1 MEEHLIMEYVNILW
15 KSIVGFYNH
24 DGPILAGSITCFF
37 MMSIAP
43 FFLLLVAVLGYLLG
57 ENQQFYE
64 FLAIRLADFFPTVTS
79 GVMEELQKIITYRKI
94 DIFTLGLYAYFSYQ
108 LYFSFERAVNIIF
121 ESPGRRSLFKSLLFA
136 LFYAV
141 SLIVSIFLFFGIK
154 LALSFMEPLEKFFP
168 GLSFG
173 NINLVLMG
181 FVLPVVLFFVITS
194 VFYMIVPQKKI
205 MLRHALIGGLVTT
218 LLFEIGKHIFS
229 YYAILKISQ
238 FGMVYGSLT
247 AVVIFLLWVFYAA
260 CIFLIGAEIV
270 CNLENIKNQSAAEAS
285 A

>member
-1 MEEHLIMEYVNILW
+1 MEEHLNMEYVNILW

-43 FFLLLVAVLGYLLG
+43 FFLLLVAVLGYFLG
-57 ENQQFYE
+57 QNQEFYD
-64 FLAIRLADFFPTVTS
+64 FLAARLVDFFPTVTS
-79 GVMEELQKIITYRKI
+79 GVMEELQKIITYRKV
-94 DIFTLGLYAYFSYQ
+94 DMFTLGIYAYFSYQ
-108 LYFSFERAVNIIF
+108 LYFSFERAVNITF
-121 ESPGRRSLFKSLLFA
+121 ESPGKRSFFKSLLLS
-136 LFYAV
+136 LFIAI
-141 SLIVSIFLFFGIK
+141 SLIVLLFLFFGFK
-154 LALSFMEPLEKFFP
+154 LALSFMEPLENFFP

-173 NINLVLMG
+173 SINPVIME
-181 FVLPVVLFFVITS
+181 FILPVVLVLVITS

-205 MLRHALIGGLVTT
+205 MLRHALIGALITT
-218 LLFEIGKHIFS
+218 LLIEIGKHIFT
-229 YYAILKISQ
+229 YYAIQKISQ

-270 CNLENIKNQSAAEAS
+270 RNLENIKNQSVAS
-285 A
+285 SSV